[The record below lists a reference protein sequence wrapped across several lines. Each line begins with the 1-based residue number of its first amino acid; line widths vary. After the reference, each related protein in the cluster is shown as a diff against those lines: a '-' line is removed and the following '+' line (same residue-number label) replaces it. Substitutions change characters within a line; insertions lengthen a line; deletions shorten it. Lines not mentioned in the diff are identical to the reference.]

1 MRRSTPGSWRCV
13 CVCVG
18 VSSLV
23 CVRAPFVFVC
33 LCMCLGACFVACAR
47 AEKKSHAPV
56 QVLRAW
62 CAAQMVLSRGRVVFV
77 SDRFVVF
84 LDASVI
90 HFRYCLQHPMSHYLK
105 YALGQRSREELRQQL
120 RLKDGTSN
128 DAVVRPCSWQATFS
142 CTMTDLS

>member
-1 MRRSTPGSWRCV
+1 MEVRLCLCWCV
-13 CVCVG
+13 FFG
-18 VSSLV
+18 VRASAF
-23 CVRAPFVFVC
+23 CVRVSVHVPWC
-33 LCMCLGACFVACAR
+33 LFCCMCAR
-47 AEKKSHAPV
+47 RKKSHAPV
-56 QVLRAW
+56 QVLRSW